1 MSLYYY
7 VGNYIGGGPINGT
20 NGFYEGDISTE
31 EGFRRFFTE
40 ISTLRVGVFFPKMIC
55 ELKPGVAKYVYTLSF
70 QGLVADIHDMG
81 WIEREISSKEQFEE
95 FREDLAEEC
104 DVDIDSLRILCLY
117 RVD

>member
-1 MSLYYY
+1 
-7 VGNYIGGGPINGT
+7 
-20 NGFYEGDISTE
+20 
-31 EGFRRFFTE
+31 
-40 ISTLRVGVFFPKMIC
+40 
-55 ELKPGVAKYVYTLSF
+55 
-70 QGLVADIHDMG
+70 MG